1 MNEERQ
7 HQLFRLSA
15 VLYADNNY
23 EVAPKTIHRKI
34 IESALLE
41 CGMEEYSV
49 HQIIDF
55 IQERYSITFD
65 EESVREIVT
74 SKKEE
79 GFLTNHRNGN
89 LYVCLSEKR
98 KQTLQAKIS
107 NKTIDFFISE
117 FQGNNTQLVAR
128 VDSKAILYKFLY
140 DIFSTNTYSFQKLIN
155 NKKDLSGII
164 NLENSNYSEK
174 EKEIINNF
182 LQWDNFEKNKAI
194 FNIASYALEYCMLTN
209 KNGSSSIHL
218 DNLKNKSFYLDT
230 NIIYRVLGIN
240 GENRQKRSKTFLKKF
255 NDSGEKIIISKSTET
270 EFKDGIKGHVDRIRN
285 YDSPRVNSILFQE
298 VEVQRD
304 IYNFYHKWR
313 IGKINYNLDLFIA
326 EIYSI
331 YDNFKKEF
339 KIQVDT
345 VKPFDIND
353 KKVDELLKNYTSSI
367 STFKQNEGN
376 EIIGSA
382 TIDAENILW
391 IEMKRENKV
400 QNIFDTKYFFISS
413 DQSLRRW
420 DYQREDKTPIVLLP
434 SQWMSILLRYL
445 NRTEDDFKSFVSF
458 LNLKNSEVLIN
469 SEKLHIVLTGIAEMT
484 TSIEQQRFILNNLVE
499 NKFNS
504 VVSRSMSNEQIF
516 ENAKKYAKS
525 KLENEVE
532 KLKIQNNDLTGKY
545 NEISADITVHKTAV
559 TSEIQH
565 LKDEKEGIKRKLSD
579 KEKEN
584 IHLKEQLIES
594 EIKAEMRKWQE
605 PAKWLIALGFL
616 IILFMTLQF
625 CCKTWSL
632 NYPYKLV
639 MWIETITNTVQK
651 TTLTT
656 LMYAPLIGLWLISKF
671 VWSRLISKDKKSET
685 KLKIKNNVTV
695 KYK

>member
-23 EVAPKTIHRKI
+23 EVVPKTIHRKV

-559 TSEIQH
+559 TSEIQY

>member
-23 EVAPKTIHRKI
+23 EVVPKTIHRKV

-469 SEKLHIVLTGIAEMT
+469 SEKLHIVLAGIAEMT

>member
-23 EVAPKTIHRKI
+23 EVVPKTIHRKV

>member
-65 EESVREIVT
+65 EESVRETVT

-117 FQGNNTQLVAR
+117 FQGKNTQLVAGI
-128 VDSKAILYKFLY
+128 DSKAILYKFLY

-240 GENRQKRSKTFLKKF
+240 GENRQKRSQTFLKKF

-579 KEKEN
+579 KEQEN

>member
-23 EVAPKTIHRKI
+23 EVVPKTIHRKV

-79 GFLTNHRNGN
+79 GFLTNHRNGD

-117 FQGNNTQLVAR
+117 FQGNNTQLVAG
-128 VDSKAILYKFLY
+128 VDSRAILYKFLY

-559 TSEIQH
+559 TSKIQH

>member
-65 EESVREIVT
+65 EESVRETVT

-240 GENRQKRSKTFLKKF
+240 GENRQKRSQTFLKKF

-420 DYQREDKTPIVLLP
+420 DYQPEDKTPIALLP

-469 SEKLHIVLTGIAEMT
+469 SEKLHIVLAGIAEMT

>member
-117 FQGNNTQLVAR
+117 FQGKNTQLVAGI
-128 VDSKAILYKFLY
+128 DSKAILYKFLY

-240 GENRQKRSKTFLKKF
+240 GENRQKRSQTFLKKF

-270 EFKDGIKGHVDRIRN
+270 EFKVGIKGHVDRIRN

-469 SEKLHIVLTGIAEMT
+469 SEKLHIVLAGIAEMT

-579 KEKEN
+579 KEQEN

>member
-65 EESVREIVT
+65 EESVRETVT

-117 FQGNNTQLVAR
+117 FQGKNTQLVAGI
-128 VDSKAILYKFLY
+128 DSKAILYKFLY

-240 GENRQKRSKTFLKKF
+240 GENRQKRSQTFLKKF

-331 YDNFKKEF
+331 YDNWNCK
-339 KIQVDT
+339 
-345 VKPFDIND
+345 
-353 KKVDELLKNYTSSI
+353 
-367 STFKQNEGN
+367 
-376 EIIGSA
+376 
-382 TIDAENILW
+382 
-391 IEMKRENKV
+391 
-400 QNIFDTKYFFISS
+400 
-413 DQSLRRW
+413 
-420 DYQREDKTPIVLLP
+420 
-434 SQWMSILLRYL
+434 
-445 NRTEDDFKSFVSF
+445 
-458 LNLKNSEVLIN
+458 LI
-469 SEKLHIVLTGIAEMT
+469 
-484 TSIEQQRFILNNLVE
+484 
-499 NKFNS
+499 
-504 VVSRSMSNEQIF
+504 
-516 ENAKKYAKS
+516 
-525 KLENEVE
+525 
-532 KLKIQNNDLTGKY
+532 
-545 NEISADITVHKTAV
+545 
-559 TSEIQH
+559 
-565 LKDEKEGIKRKLSD
+565 
-579 KEKEN
+579 
-584 IHLKEQLIES
+584 
-594 EIKAEMRKWQE
+594 
-605 PAKWLIALGFL
+605 
-616 IILFMTLQF
+616 
-625 CCKTWSL
+625 
-632 NYPYKLV
+632 
-639 MWIETITNTVQK
+639 
-651 TTLTT
+651 
-656 LMYAPLIGLWLISKF
+656 
-671 VWSRLISKDKKSET
+671 
-685 KLKIKNNVTV
+685 
-695 KYK
+695 

>member
-23 EVAPKTIHRKI
+23 EVVPKTIHRKV

-469 SEKLHIVLTGIAEMT
+469 SEKLHIVLAGIAEMT

-545 NEISADITVHKTAV
+545 NEISADIMVHKTAV
-559 TSEIQH
+559 TSEIQY

-579 KEKEN
+579 KEQEN

-594 EIKAEMRKWQE
+594 EIKAEMRKWQK

>member
-1 MNEERQ
+1 MNE
-7 HQLFRLSA
+7 
-15 VLYADNNY
+15 
-23 EVAPKTIHRKI
+23 
-34 IESALLE
+34 
-41 CGMEEYSV
+41 
-49 HQIIDF
+49 
-55 IQERYSITFD
+55 
-65 EESVREIVT
+65 
-74 SKKEE
+74 KKDM
-79 GFLTNHRNGN
+79 
-89 LYVCLSEKR
+89 EKR
-98 KQTLQAKIS
+98 
-107 NKTIDFFISE
+107 FISE
-117 FQGNNTQLVAR
+117 EELKREIFPKSYNNELADSNLSPDLIGAELVRDA
-128 VDSKAILYKFLY
+128 
-140 DIFSTNTYSFQKLIN
+140 TQKL
-155 NKKDLSGII
+155 SRFF
-164 NLENSNYSEK
+164 SFTCSE
-174 EKEIINNF
+174 
-182 LQWDNFEKNKAI
+182 
-194 FNIASYALEYCMLTN
+194 T
-209 KNGSSSIHL
+209 
-218 DNLKNKSFYLDT
+218 
-230 NIIYRVLGIN
+230 
-240 GENRQKRSKTFLKKF
+240 
-255 NDSGEKIIISKSTET
+255 
-270 EFKDGIKGHVDRIRN
+270 
-285 YDSPRVNSILFQE
+285 
-298 VEVQRD
+298 
-304 IYNFYHKWR
+304 
-313 IGKINYNLDLFIA
+313 
-326 EIYSI
+326 
-331 YDNFKKEF
+331 
-339 KIQVDT
+339 
-345 VKPFDIND
+345 
-353 KKVDELLKNYTSSI
+353 
-367 STFKQNEGN
+367 
-376 EIIGSA
+376 
-382 TIDAENILW
+382 
-391 IEMKRENKV
+391 KRENNN

-469 SEKLHIVLTGIAEMT
+469 SEKLHIVLAGIAEMT

-579 KEKEN
+579 KEQEN

>member
-65 EESVREIVT
+65 EESVRETVT

-240 GENRQKRSKTFLKKF
+240 GENRQKRSQTFLKKF

>member
-65 EESVREIVT
+65 EESVRETVT

-117 FQGNNTQLVAR
+117 FQGKNTQLVAGI
-128 VDSKAILYKFLY
+128 DSKAILYKFLY

-240 GENRQKRSKTFLKKF
+240 GENRQKRSQTFLKKF

-469 SEKLHIVLTGIAEMT
+469 SEKLHIVLAGIAEMT

-579 KEKEN
+579 KEQEN

>member
-65 EESVREIVT
+65 EESVRETVT

-240 GENRQKRSKTFLKKF
+240 GENRQKRSQTFLKKF

-469 SEKLHIVLTGIAEMT
+469 SEKLHIVLAGIAEMT

-579 KEKEN
+579 KEQEN